1 MGFKLRVKVGFPSSN
16 DKPADK
22 VIKVWGGGFQKGCQI
37 LGKKTLLPAFLRT
50 QRIKVISDIFGI
62 FVSNVQ
68 SIAAQQKSRLL
79 LNPEMQS

>member
-1 MGFKLRVKVGFPSSN
+1 MGFKLRVKVAFPSSN

-22 VIKVWGGGFQKGCQI
+22 VIKVWGGFQKGCQI

-62 FVSNVQ
+62 FVSNIQ
-68 SIAAQQKSRLL
+68 SIATQQKSRLL